1 MGFKLC
7 LLLAITS
14 FASFAFADDLPD
26 APAKKLVITVCS
38 GCHDL
43 GTAIGDKRSA
53 AGWKDTVDKMADRG
67 ARATDEEFAAITEY
81 LTKYFGLP
89 AKVEK
94 TSK

>member
-1 MGFKLC
+1 MGFKLY
-7 LLLAITS
+7 LLLAFVF
-14 FASFAFADDLPD
+14 FASFAFADDLPE
-26 APAKKLVITVCS
+26 APAKKLVTTVCS

-53 AGWKDTVDKMADRG
+53 AGWKDVVDKMAERG

-81 LTKYFGLP
+81 LTKYFALP

-94 TSK
+94 TTK